1 MDETRPGLVFWVNLR
16 LGTFK
21 DLIKRCHPWEQSW
34 TKLNLIL
41 CFNEPQISHLISYI
55 RGPPM
60 FKCSCTGILQ
70 TTIWSLCQTEGQRP
84 PWLTMWML
92 PNMEFILTMQWLVK
106 ALIENKGQ
114 LGLHSL
120 GITPLILAA
129 TSKMT
134 NSTPSNDSHSTKY
147 AVFLLGQ
154 QLVKHSICNIESGIH
169 KLEFTAYIY
178 LTVYSGILQ
187 RSLQNVLKVGIV
199 AWNW

>member
-1 MDETRPGLVFWVNLR
+1 
-16 LGTFK
+16 
-21 DLIKRCHPWEQSW
+21 
-34 TKLNLIL
+34 
-41 CFNEPQISHLISYI
+41 
-55 RGPPM
+55 M

-154 QLVKHSICNIESGIH
+154 QLVKHSIRNIESGIH

-178 LTVYSGILQ
+178 LTVYSGIVQ
-187 RSLQNVLKVGIV
+187 RSLQKVLKVGTVTLELADTCLIDI
-199 AWNW
+199 NSELLSNDRLTYQLGTTPLENNLIQFR

>member
-60 FKCSCTGILQ
+60 FKCSCTGILE

-84 PWLTMWML
+84 PWLTLWML

-134 NSTPSNDSHSTKY
+134 NSTPSNDMLSFCKNSVY
-147 AVFLLGQ
+147 
-154 QLVKHSICNIESGIH
+154 NIEAGIH
-169 KLEFTAYIY
+169 KLEFTAYNY
-178 LTVYSGILQ
+178 LTIYSRILR
-187 RSLQNVLKVGIV
+187 RSLQNELKVGTVLLWSWQIYV
-199 AWNW
+199 